1 MITLDEARAAKAIL
15 RTRIGRP
22 SWLRGVGIGHDGA
35 GNHVVKVNVA
45 TVTEEVRAQLPT
57 NVGHV
62 PVVVEA
68 VGDIVSR
75 GRP

>member
-15 RTRIGRP
+15 RTRIGHP
-22 SWLRGVGIGHDGA
+22 SWLRGVGIGQDAA
-35 GNHVVKVNVA
+35 GSHVVKVNVA
-45 TVTEEVRAQLPT
+45 AVTEEVRTGLPT
-57 NVGHV
+57 IVGHV

-75 GRP
+75 ERP